1 MERTERSV
9 VKVNNELVCF
19 DISPGES
26 CGFDRV
32 DGDSLARGRG
42 PPPAWARGR
51 GPTQARGRG
60 PVSSQDLP
68 GTGKGASPGAGPP
81 KRHAAGR
88 VTIVK
93 IWFRQGNIKFIEDS
107 QDRNLAAR

>member
-1 MERTERSV
+1 MERTKRSV

-42 PPPAWARGR
+42 P
-51 GPTQARGRG
+51 
-60 PVSSQDLP
+60 VSSRDLP
-68 GTGKGASPGAGPP
+68 GTEKGASPGAGPP